1 VLSSVDPEV
10 IMHATTSST
19 ITSPGASTDRYVAPG
34 WATRRLM
41 NPLMAGL
48 VKIGL
53 PIKGA
58 GLLSVR
64 GRSTGEWRTVP
75 VNPLTLDGEL
85 YLVAPRGN
93 TQWVR
98 NLRVAGSARLSRRRA
113 VLEFDAVELDDAAK
127 PPILRAYL
135 KAWAFE
141 VGAFFDGVGAGS
153 TDAELAAI
161 AAKHPIF
168 RVVTS

>member
-1 VLSSVDPEV
+1 MSAP
-10 IMHATTSST
+10 TTSTHSNH
-19 ITSPGASTDRYVAPG
+19 YLAPG
-34 WATRRLM
+34 WSTRRLV
-41 NPLMAGL
+41 NPLIASL

-75 VNPLTLDGEL
+75 VNPLTFDGEL

-93 TQWVR
+93 TQWAR
-98 NLRVAGSARLSRRRA
+98 NLRAAGTARLRRRGS
-113 VLEFDAVELDDAAK
+113 VHEFAAVELDDSAK

-135 KAWAFE
+135 RAWAFE
-141 VGAFFDGVGAGS
+141 VGAFFDGVGADA
-153 TDAELAAI
+153 TDAELSAI
-161 AAKHPIF
+161 AGKHPIF